1 MKLTR
6 SILISFIAL
15 FMVLLASSCASKNVL
30 FSDEVHDFVASDLL
44 GMIYDAQ
51 NRPCHGALIV
61 IDGKKRRYVRSDI
74 NGRFIIQDL
83 RAGSHQ
89 IEVSKKGFE
98 PNTFDVDFI
107 SRKQVLHI
115 RLISIETLLNTAEA
129 ALDSL
134 EWNEAEAALIR
145 ASKIDDEDSRYLS
158 LMGAFTYR
166 TGDYEAALLYWK
178 ALLHKGHRDPYLYL
192 LIADTW
198 QYGLQ
203 NPEEAVIWLKKYL
216 SSKEDSNV
224 RERLNS
230 LTLDQEQ

>member
-1 MKLTR
+1 MR
-6 SILISFIAL
+6 HSCPIPILCIAFL
-15 FMVLLASSCASKNVL
+15 VVLLASSCTSKNIL
-30 FSDEVHDFVASDLL
+30 FSDEVHDFVTSDLL

-61 IDGKKRRYVRSDI
+61 IDGKERRSVRSDI
-74 NGRFIIQDL
+74 NGRFTIQNL
-83 RAGSHQ
+83 RAGIHQ
-89 IEVSKKGFE
+89 IAVSKEGFE
-98 PNTFDVDFI
+98 PNVFEVDFT

-134 EWNEAEAALIR
+134 EWNEAETALIR
-145 ASKIDDEDSRYLS
+145 ASRIDGEDSRYLS

-178 ALLHKGHRDPYLYL
+178 ALLHKGHRDPYIYL

-203 NPEEAVIWLKKYL
+203 DLEEAKTWLKKYL
-216 SSKEDSNV
+216 RSREDPSV
-224 RERLNS
+224 RERLDE
-230 LTLDQEQ
+230 LTLDEEQ